1 MKGGSKM
8 AIMVHFKDNTVCFVP
23 DRDLVELIL
32 SDSIVAF
39 RRGAEW
45 VSLADANLQ
54 RQTKARNLT
63 REKRG
68 HAVNGGVWR
77 RTMVIDAGL

>member
-1 MKGGSKM
+1 M
-8 AIMVHFKDNTVCFVP
+8 AIMVHFKDDTVCFVP

-45 VSLADANLQ
+45 VSLAGANLQ
-54 RQTKARNLT
+54 HQAKSRNIT
-63 REKRG
+63 QEKRDP
-68 HAVNGGVWR
+68 AVKSGVWR
-77 RTMVIDAGL
+77 RTMVMDARL

>member
-1 MKGGSKM
+1 
-8 AIMVHFKDNTVCFVP
+8 MVHFKDDTVCFVP

-45 VSLADANLQ
+45 VSPADASIK
-54 RQTKARNLT
+54 RHAAARKNG
-63 REKRG
+63 KGNKGVDARG
-68 HAVNGGVWR
+68 RVWR
-77 RTMVIDAGL
+77 RFIVTNAG